1 MSQYLYSSSQNKT
14 VEINGKNASDSKAT
28 NILCFQSAKEAKNA
42 SSNNSTAIERLLR
55 EAQKL
60 RW

>member
-1 MSQYLYSSSQNKT
+1 MSQYLYSNSQNKT
-14 VEINGKNASDSKAT
+14 VEINSKHASGSKAT
-28 NILCFQSAKEAKNA
+28 NILCFQAAKEAKNA
-42 SSNNSTAIERLLR
+42 SNNSAAIERLLR

>member
-1 MSQYLYSSSQNKT
+1 MSQYLYSNSQNKT
-14 VEINGKNASDSKAT
+14 VEINTKHASGSKAT

-42 SSNNSTAIERLLR
+42 STNNSTAIERLLR